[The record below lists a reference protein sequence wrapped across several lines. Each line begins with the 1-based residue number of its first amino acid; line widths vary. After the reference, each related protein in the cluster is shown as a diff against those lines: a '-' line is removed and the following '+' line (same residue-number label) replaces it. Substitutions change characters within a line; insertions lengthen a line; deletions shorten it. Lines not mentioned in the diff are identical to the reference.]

1 MTKEYKENKRGC
13 FILAAVVAAMIAA
26 LAFAILRTGE
36 DPRSD
41 GISPT
46 GVQPAPA
53 TGAAGAGQSAPAPGE
68 PEV

>member
-1 MTKEYKENKRGC
+1 MAKDFRENKRGC
-13 FILAAVVAAMIAA
+13 FIIGLIVAAMVAA
-26 LAFAILRTGE
+26 LAYGILRTGE
-36 DPRSD
+36 DPRSN

-53 TGAAGAGQSAPAPGE
+53 TGSAAGGTSPAPGE